1 MNQNRAINSL
11 WQYIGP
17 YKAQVLGA
25 FAAIIIVSLCILAIG
40 KELEYLIDQGFV
52 GADPKILGKSL
63 MMLSAIATVLVLS
76 MFGRFWCVKYL
87 GEKTIA
93 DIRLAAYRHIIGLS
107 PGFFENLHS
116 SHIISRFTADAAVLQ
131 GIISTSLPIA
141 IRNFLLLFGGIFMLI
156 TISVK
161 LFFYTL
167 CIMPIAIAI
176 IALLGKK
183 IKKLSKATQSKVAD
197 VSEKISETVTGIS
210 TIQAFTQEKK
220 ERDKLQNAVNEA
232 LKAAIKMEITRALL
246 VSLAVAVTLNGIV
259 FVLWIGGRDILSGLA
274 TKGQLSSFIFYA
286 VIASTSAGS
295 LIEKISTIY
304 QAIGATERLLGLLL
318 YKNDITEPSSALSLP
333 SKKTIKIENVR
344 FHYNSCAPI
353 LDNFSL
359 EINPGETV
367 ALVGPSGAGK
377 TTLIKLLLRFYDPQQ
392 GSIMLGDT
400 DIRFA
405 SLKEVRN
412 AYALVAQDSMIFS
425 ASILDNIRYGKPEAT
440 YAEIEAAAE
449 AAALHFIE
457 ELPKKFET
465 YIGERGLKLSGG
477 QKQRIAIARAI
488 LTKPEILLLDEATSS
503 LDAANEQLVQKAIA
517 KLMNGRITIIIS
529 HRLTTIKQADRIVVM
544 SNGRVESVGKH
555 NSLILQSTTYA
566 KLAKLQFEI

>member
-1 MNQNRAINSL
+1 
-11 WQYIGP
+11 
-17 YKAQVLGA
+17 
-25 FAAIIIVSLCILAIG
+25 
-40 KELEYLIDQGFV
+40 
-52 GADPKILGKSL
+52 
-63 MMLSAIATVLVLS
+63 
-76 MFGRFWCVKYL
+76 
-87 GEKTIA
+87 
-93 DIRLAAYRHIIGLS
+93 
-107 PGFFENLHS
+107 
-116 SHIISRFTADAAVLQ
+116 
-131 GIISTSLPIA
+131 
-141 IRNFLLLFGGIFMLI
+141 
-156 TISVK
+156 
-161 LFFYTL
+161 
-167 CIMPIAIAI
+167 MPIAIAI